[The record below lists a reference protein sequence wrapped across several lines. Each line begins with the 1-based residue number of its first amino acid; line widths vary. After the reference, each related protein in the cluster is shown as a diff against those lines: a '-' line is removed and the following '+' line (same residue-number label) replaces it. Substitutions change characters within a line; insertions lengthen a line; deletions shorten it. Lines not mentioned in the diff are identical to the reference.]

1 MADKDISDE
10 DLDYI
15 ESVFETIDIDQNG
28 LISLS
33 ELASSKSCK
42 IIQLYFNSLLKV
54 WKGREILTVE
64 ILFLCSE
71 RRMPMVMVRY

>member
-33 ELASSKSCK
+33 ELASSKSYRN
-42 IIQLYFNSLLKV
+42 IQIYLNNLLKV
-54 WKGREILTVE
+54 
-64 ILFLCSE
+64 
-71 RRMPMVMVRY
+71 